1 LDKTVRFFGAR
12 ALWPGRSGTWA
23 VALAVVAV
31 VATVVLAG
39 IGAQKKQVVLMG
51 DSLMAESSAAVADYL
66 DFQGYTVQPS
76 TLAGSGLL
84 DTEVDWLAHG
94 RSLIAQYD
102 PSVVVVEFTG
112 DYGFLGTRPGIVP
125 FTASFY
131 YAWAQAA
138 QQLEDILTSRGAT
151 VYWVVGPVVANPTNN
166 ESITTLD
173 KIYAH
178 LRAPNSP
185 SGHPSLIDVT
195 PALTGGTGKFTE
207 FLARPGGQPM
217 QVRQP
222 DGTHFTIYGVALFA
236 RAIAE
241 AIA

>member
-1 LDKTVRFFGAR
+1 MH
-12 ALWPGRSGTWA
+12 P
-23 VALAVVAV
+23 
-31 VATVVLAG
+31 
-39 IGAQKKQVVLMG
+39 
-51 DSLMAESSAAVADYL
+51 SA
-66 DFQGYTVQPS
+66 
-76 TLAGSGLL
+76 LAGSGLL

-94 RSLIAQYD
+94 RRLIAQYD

-131 YAWAQAA
+131 NAWAQVS
-138 QQLEDILTSRGAT
+138 QRLEDILCSRGAT

-166 ESITTLD
+166 ASIATLG

-178 LRAPNSP
+178 LHAPNSP
-185 SGHPSLIDVT
+185 SGHPPLIDVT
-195 PALTGGTGKFTE
+195 PALSGATGRYAE
-207 FLARPGGQPM
+207 FLPGPGGHPV

-222 DGTHFTIYGVALFA
+222 DGTHFTIYGVTLFA

-241 AIA
+241 VIA